1 MKPDDTDTALCE
13 TLKQEGNPMGIQL
26 NQNYTGCF
34 LQPDAKRAMDVIKY
48 GVITVTPKTRIYQAL
63 ACIVDLN
70 ISGLPVVDDQ
80 MHLEGIITE
89 KDLLILLYERQSTSG
104 FVETYMKRDVVS
116 FEASTPLEEICQ
128 CLQSHSFR
136 RVPIILRDKVIS
148 VISRTDLLR
157 VNLHKFVEPDETITA
172 GPHSPFPAWQV
183 MKKGLITVRP
193 ESPLSEA
200 IASMADYSL
209 SGLPV
214 VDGDM
219 HLVGMI
225 TEKDVMPY
233 FYSRRIPPTKVR
245 DLMTTEVMSFGP
257 DDSMIGICECLI
269 ANQFRR
275 VPIVK
280 DGVLIGLVSRA
291 DVIRYILKNIA
302 RVSQFRAA
310 QIVNQ
315 MIAQP

>member
-1 MKPDDTDTALCE
+1 
-13 TLKQEGNPMGIQL
+13 MGIQL
-26 NQNYTGCF
+26 NQNYSACF

-48 GVITVTPKTRIYQAL
+48 GVITVTPKTRVYQAL

-80 MHLEGIITE
+80 MQLEGIITE
-89 KDLLILLYERQSTSG
+89 KDLLALLYERQSTSG
-104 FVETYMKRDVVS
+104 LVETYMKRNVLS
-116 FEASTPLEEICQ
+116 FGAEAPLEEICQ
-128 CLQSHSFR
+128 CLIEHSFR
-136 RVPIILRDKVIS
+136 RVPITLRGKVLSI
-148 VISRTDLLR
+148 ISRTDLLR
-157 VNLHKFVEPDETITA
+157 VNLHKFVPPDEQPLPSTDK
-172 GPHSPFPAWQV
+172 SPFPAWQV

-193 ESPLSEA
+193 DSPLSEA

-219 HLVGMI
+219 HLAGMI
-225 TEKDVMPY
+225 TEKDVMPF
-233 FYSRRIPPTKVR
+233 FYGRRLPPTKVR
-245 DLMTTEVMSFGP
+245 DLMITDVATFGP
-257 DDSMIGICECLI
+257 DDSMIEICECLI

-315 MIAQP
+315 MIAQQ